1 MLALTF
7 KVVNVAPGTV
17 ITVSCDDLAVS
28 DGNADAKLG
37 SVSYQTTVLAP
48 KSTDNNLQS
57 LTVSN
62 ATLSPAFSA
71 GTTSYTAEV
80 PFSVSQLD
88 IQAVANSGKASVRID
103 NPVLTPGATTNV
115 KVTVTVENGSV
126 KTYTIAVKRAQDPNY
141 VASGNNLL
149 SGINVSGFQLS
160 PAFQADKT
168 DYVIWLP
175 YETESVSVT
184 GTAADSKASV
194 RVEGG
199 TGLVAGQDNVIKV
212 ICIAENGTEKVYTI
226 IAKRAAAH
234 DGSTEPTQPS
244 QPTQPNEPTQPNQP
258 TQPEAPTNPN
268 TSSDKEASGGISWW
282 ILILASALCLTV
294 GLLLGIVLTKKK

>member
-1 MLALTF
+1 MCCF
-7 KVVNVAPGTV
+7 WMQM
-17 ITVSCDDLAVS
+17 IY
-28 DGNADAKLG
+28 G
-37 SVSYQTTVLAP
+37 SLIFCKPWT
-48 KSTDNNLQS
+48 
-57 LTVSN
+57 
-62 ATLSPAFSA
+62 
-71 GTTSYTAEV
+71 
-80 PFSVSQLD
+80 
-88 IQAVANSGKASVRID
+88 
-103 NPVLTPGATTNV
+103 
-115 KVTVTVENGSV
+115 
-126 KTYTIAVKRAQDPNY
+126 
-141 VASGNNLL
+141 
-149 SGINVSGFQLS
+149 GFQLS

-199 TGLVAGQDNVIKV
+199 TGLAAGQDNVIKV

-268 TSSDKEASGGISWW
+268 TSSDKEASGDISWW
-282 ILILASALCLTV
+282 ILILVSALCLTV
-294 GLLLGIVLTKKK
+294 GILLGIVLTKKK